1 MSMFT
6 SILSQVQTIA
16 GQIDWLTVMR
26 TALMFAVTAF
36 AAGAVLRVVFGKQA
50 KLTRAVSASLSILMI
65 YLAAV
70 LIYLFLPDY
79 RAELASLPFI
89 TVDEQRFILWNLSE
103 LSDGLLYGSI
113 LRLFLLAVLVNL
125 LEALL
130 PEGDRLFSTW
140 YLWRCLTAL
149 AGLVGYRLICG
160 LIDRYVPE
168 LLTEWAKPVV
178 LGFWA
183 LILLSGILKV
193 LLTVVLTVVHPV
205 IGALYAFF
213 FSNLFGRQFSK
224 SILTTLILVGLVGC
238 LNRLGL
244 SQFAFSDF
252 SLLSYG
258 PTCLILVGTL
268 YLFGRFL

>member
-1 MSMFT
+1 MSMLT
-6 SILSQVQTIA
+6 SILSQMQTIA

-36 AAGAVLRVVFGKQA
+36 AAGAVLRVLFGKQA
-50 KLTRAVSASLSILMI
+50 KLTRAISASLSILMI

-125 LEALL
+125 LEVLL
-130 PEGDRLFSTW
+130 PEGKNFTGW

-149 AGLVGYRLICG
+149 AGLAGYRLICG
-160 LIDRYVPE
+160 LIGQSIPE
-168 LLTEWAKPVV
+168 LLTDWAKPVV

-183 LILLSGILKV
+183 LILLSGVLKV
-193 LLTVVLTVVHPV
+193 LLTVVLTVVHPI
-205 IGALYAFF
+205 IGAVYAFF

-224 SILTTLILVGLVGC
+224 SILTTLLLVGLVQV
-238 LNRLGL
+238 LNGMGF

-252 SLLSYG
+252 SLLTYG
-258 PTCLILVGTL
+258 PTCLILTGTL

>member
-1 MSMFT
+1 MYILT
-6 SILSQVQTIA
+6 SILTQMQQLVGQT
-16 GQIDWLTVMR
+16 DWLAVIR
-26 TALMFAVTAF
+26 TALMFAVIAF
-36 AAGAVLRVVFGKQA
+36 AVGAAFRVVFGKQA
-50 KLTRAVSASLSILMI
+50 KLTRAISASLSILMI

-70 LIYLFLPDY
+70 LIYLFLPDF

-125 LEALL
+125 LEVLL
-130 PEGDRLFSTW
+130 PEGDRFSTW

-160 LIDRYVPE
+160 LIDQYVPE

-183 LILLSGILKV
+183 LILLSGVLKV
-193 LLTVVLTVVHPV
+193 LLTVVLTVVHPI

-224 SILTTLILVGLVGC
+224 SILTTLILVGLVSG
-238 LNRLGL
+238 LNRLGFC
-244 SQFAFSDF
+244 QFAFSDF

-258 PTCLILVGTL
+258 PTCLILLGTL

>member
-1 MSMFT
+1 MCFMT
-6 SILSQVQTIA
+6 SILPQVQQIA
-16 GQIDWLTVMR
+16 GQIDWLTVLR

-36 AAGAVLRVVFGKQA
+36 AAGAVLRIVFGKQA
-50 KLTRAVSASLSILMI
+50 KITRAISASLSILMI

-70 LIYLFLPDY
+70 LIYLFLPGY

-89 TVDEQRFILWNLSE
+89 TVDDQCFILWNLPE
-103 LSDGLLYGSI
+103 LSDTVLYGSL

-125 LEALL
+125 LESLL
-130 PEGDRLFSTW
+130 PDGEKFTTW

-149 AGLVGYRLICG
+149 AGLVFYHLLCG
-160 LIDRYVPE
+160 LAEQYAPE
-168 LLTEWAKPVV
+168 LFGDWAKPVV

-183 LILLSGILKV
+183 LILLSGALKL
-193 LLTVVLTVVHPV
+193 LLTVVLTVVHPL

-224 SILTTLILVGLVGC
+224 SILTTLILVGLVSA
-238 LNRLGL
+238 LNGMGFT
-244 SQFAFSDF
+244 QFAFSDF

-258 PTCLILVGTL
+258 PTCLILIGTL

>member
-1 MSMFT
+1 MSILA
-6 SILSQVQTIA
+6 SILSQMQTIA

-26 TALMFAVTAF
+26 TALMFAAIAF
-36 AAGAVLRVVFGKQA
+36 AAGAVLRVLFGKQA

-70 LIYLFLPDY
+70 LIYLFLPDF

-89 TVDEQRFILWNLSE
+89 TVDEQRFVLWDLSE

-125 LEALL
+125 LETLL
-130 PEGDRLFSTW
+130 PEGDRFSTW

-149 AGLVGYRLICG
+149 AGLMCYRLICG
-160 LIDRYVPE
+160 LIDQYVPE

-183 LILLSGILKV
+183 LILLSGVLKV

-224 SILTTLILVGLVGC
+224 SILTTLILVGLVGS
-238 LNRLGL
+238 LNRLGF